1 MPFLKVYS
9 TYVNKHPSAIE
20 LLIKLQRSSSRFRKF
35 LDECMNKTGMD
46 VESFLILPIQ
56 RLPRYELILNVRHN
70 VERRCIH
77 SFLPLTHTTHTHHTH
92 TTIGPGATNDD
103 VFGSGRTRQ
112 AEETAGVHQ
121 VRLLPRCSFF
131 FPSLRGAW
139 LANERVGVYRKKGDQ
154 HGGGGEQEEG
164 RERREDVP
172 NLR

>member
-35 LDECMNKTGMD
+35 LDECLNKTGMD

-77 SFLPLTHTTHTHHTH
+77 SLVPLTHTHNTHTHT
-92 TTIGPGATNDD
+92 P
-103 VFGSGRTRQ
+103 Q
-112 AEETAGVHQ
+112 
-121 VRLLPRCSFF
+121 
-131 FPSLRGAW
+131 
-139 LANERVGVYRKKGDQ
+139 
-154 HGGGGEQEEG
+154 
-164 RERREDVP
+164 
-172 NLR
+172 